1 MEESRLP
8 SAEHEQVVEMISG
21 GLGLDELSLEDQRAM
36 MEASADLFPLPED
49 VRVSDIEAGGVPAD
63 WVSLDVSEA
72 DRVVLYLHGGGY
84 VLGSRS
90 THRGLAGRIARAA
103 RARVL
108 LPEYRLAPEH
118 PFPAAVEDATAC
130 WRWLLSQGHSPE
142 RMAIAGDSAGGGLML
157 ATLLAC
163 KASGDPL
170 PACAVGLS
178 PWTDLEGT
186 GPTAEPGAVDDPML
200 TPEGLRSSG
209 RDYAAAEL
217 RNPLASPLHGDP
229 AGLPPLLLQVG
240 TREILLS
247 DSTRF
252 ADKARGAGVDVT
264 LEVEE
269 GLIHVWQMFPD
280 VPEAQDAVIR
290 IGEFIE
296 RHCRH

>member
-1 MEESRLP
+1 
-8 SAEHEQVVEMISG
+8 
-21 GLGLDELSLEDQRAM
+21 
-36 MEASADLFPLPED
+36 
-49 VRVSDIEAGGVPAD
+49 
-63 WVSLDVSEA
+63 
-72 DRVVLYLHGGGY
+72 
-84 VLGSRS
+84 
-90 THRGLAGRIARAA
+90 
-103 RARVL
+103 
-108 LPEYRLAPEH
+108 
-118 PFPAAVEDATAC
+118 
-130 WRWLLSQGHSPE
+130 
-142 RMAIAGDSAGGGLML
+142 
-157 ATLLAC
+157 
-163 KASGDPL
+163 
-170 PACAVGLS
+170 
-178 PWTDLEGT
+178 
-186 GPTAEPGAVDDPML
+186 ML